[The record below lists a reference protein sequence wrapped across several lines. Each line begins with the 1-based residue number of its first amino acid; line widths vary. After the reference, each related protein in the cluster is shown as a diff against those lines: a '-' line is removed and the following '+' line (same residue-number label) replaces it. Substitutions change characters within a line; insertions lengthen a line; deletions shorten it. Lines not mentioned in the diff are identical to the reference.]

1 MNRAG
6 LGLAVGA
13 GYLLGRTKKLK
24 MAFAVG
30 TLVAGKR
37 MHLSPKALAD
47 LVSQQLLKNPQFKE
61 IGDTLREDLRG
72 VGKAASGAMVE
83 RQIDAIADRLHGRT
97 AQVRDQLSGV
107 ASEVPGLS
115 DDEESEGDEE
125 SEEEETGNTE
135 AEADEEPSD
144 EDDTEDDDTEADA
157 EDEDVEDD
165 EAEDDEAEDD
175 DAEDEEEEDGA
186 PAAKK
191 TAKKPP
197 AKKAPAKKT
206 AAKKEPGRKPPAKK
220 AAQGQGGSAG
230 TKTAARKTSAKK
242 TAAKKTTAARGAGR
256 STRTRL
262 PKGGGE

>member
-1 MNRAG
+1 MNRTG

-107 ASEVPGLS
+107 APEVPGLS

-125 SEEEETGNTE
+125 SEEEETGNPE

-144 EDDTEDDDTEADA
+144 EDDTEAD
-157 EDEDVEDD
+157 
-165 EAEDDEAEDD
+165 AEDD
-175 DAEDEEEEDGA
+175 DAEDAEDDEDDEEDGA

-191 TAKKPP
+191 TAKKAP

-220 AAQGQGGSAG
+220 TAQGQGGSAG
-230 TKTAARKTSAKK
+230 KKTPAKKTSAKK